1 MSIRHGLLALLERG
15 PRYGSQLRTEFESR
29 TGSTWPLNV
38 GQVYTTLNRLERDG
52 MVAQSGEDEA
62 GHALYAITDG
72 GREELRN
79 WFEKPVDRTSPA
91 RDELA
96 IKLAMAVGAPGV
108 DIRAVIQSQR
118 RHTVKAM
125 QDYTRLK
132 AQALTALESGKSRER
147 DDVAWLLVLEQ
158 LIFRTEAEARWLD
171 HCEARLIRLSTA
183 AATATATSDASTASG
198 STTVT
203 GRGPGPVT
211 GSAAPLNPGDPA
223 AGNAR
228 PPGSA
233 PGLAGT
239 SSQDARRAPLR

>member
-52 MVAQSGEDEA
+52 MVAQGGQDEA
-62 GHALYAITDG
+62 GHALYAITDAG
-72 GREELRN
+72 LAELRT

-96 IKLAMAVGAPGV
+96 IKLAMAVGAPCV
-108 DIRAVIQSQR
+108 DIRDVIQSQR

-132 AQALTALESGKSRER
+132 AQALVAVESGGARER

-158 LIFRTEAEARWLD
+158 LIFQTEAEARWLD
-171 HCEARLIRLSTA
+171 HCEARLIRLST
-183 AATATATSDASTASG
+183 TMPPASPSAPTPASG
-198 STTVT
+198 SSSSS
-203 GRGPGPVT
+203 
-211 GSAAPLNPGDPA
+211 GSASPSAADPA
-223 AGNAR
+223 PAPAPAAPNPITTTPAPASGGAR
-228 PPGSA
+228 
-233 PGLAGT
+233 
-239 SSQDARRAPLR
+239 